1 VNYVG
6 NHGYDL
12 AAENLGLNGYCDA
25 GTCAPSLGATSFV
38 GLPAAPIDTRFSTIT
53 EVANYGVS
61 NYNGLTASFTRRV
74 SDAFQLQASF
84 TWSHALDDVSNGGF
98 LPFNLGTNASILNPQ
113 NPYCFRCSNYGNAD
127 YDARH
132 QFNAT
137 YIWHTPKLHN
147 LFLNLIADWTISGTF
162 FYRTGLPFTV
172 IDGADTGTLN
182 GFNCGNFLFADS
194 DVGPVSCSGS
204 AVFNNFVTTTP
215 CMNPSQFPAAL
226 SPSGTFSF
234 GNQRRNQV
242 YGPWYFNT
250 DLTLMKNFRF
260 PKWEGAEIQIGA
272 QAFNILNH
280 PNFDQ
285 PVGDVSNPPVRIY
298 QPHGRYAHQHLRL
311 VPGRRRFPP
320 RSPDPSSTP
329 FLTTTPNRCGPV
341 SSPGRFFLYPPP

>member
-182 GFNCGNFLFADS
+182 GFNYGNFLFADS
-194 DVGPVSCSGS
+194 NVGPVSCSGS

-226 SPSGTFSF
+226 SPNGTFSF

-242 YGPWYFNT
+242 YGPSYFNT

-260 PKWEGAEIQIGA
+260 PRWEGAEIQIGA

-285 PVGDVSNPPVRIY
+285 PVGDVSNPQFGFINRTVATPTSIFGSFLGADAYPRALQIRA
-298 QPHGRYAHQHLRL
+298 QLR
-311 VPGRRRFPP
+311 F
-320 RSPDPSSTP
+320 
-329 FLTTTPNRCGPV
+329 
-341 SSPGRFFLYPPP
+341 